1 MLRRSQAEKEGRD
14 RRNGVDEKRGIQC
27 TRIRTRKGR
36 KSCDLME
43 LHVTS
48 MAGDAAWGRNKQ
60 GKGRADRVGP
70 HGSEKDEHSDLSER
84 PREHVRTVRMATQ
97 QRGLERTE
105 TKQAK
110 REI

>member
-1 MLRRSQAEKEGRD
+1 MSRQWQVVRHGEETNR
-14 RRNGVDEKRGIQC
+14 E
-27 TRIRTRKGR
+27 
-36 KSCDLME
+36 
-43 LHVTS
+43 
-48 MAGDAAWGRNKQ
+48 
-60 GKGRADRVGP
+60 KGRADRVGP

-84 PREHVRTVRMATQ
+84 PREHVRTVRMAMQ